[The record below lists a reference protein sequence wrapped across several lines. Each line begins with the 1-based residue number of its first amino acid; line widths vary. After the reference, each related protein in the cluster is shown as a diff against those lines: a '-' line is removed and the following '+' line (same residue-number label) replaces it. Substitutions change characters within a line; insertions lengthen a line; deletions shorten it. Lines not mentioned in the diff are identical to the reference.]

1 MGRRE
6 WVDKI
11 GERRLDAMSVAHSSA
26 LNGAEAE
33 KELQCNHYSRVALIG
48 IFFFSFSESH
58 KPDHER
64 GFQ

>member
-58 KPDHER
+58 KLDHER